1 VTAATLSSGARLRRQ
16 VQRRPEIIPITLLL
30 LTWIA
35 LAAADQKFLDFRN
48 LSNMFAFIPE
58 FGIVALGMTL
68 LLTAG
73 VFDLSVG
80 SVFGFSALLM
90 YMLVND
96 LAMAPELALVVALA
110 ACVVIGL
117 VNGILVAKVGITS
130 FLVTLGVALTVRGFA
145 LYISE
150 GFPEDTLQGDSI
162 LKSLL
167 MGSFQVGG
175 LTIYAG
181 LIWFALLS
189 VLAWFLLARSPR
201 GNWITATGGSER
213 SAIARGVNTANVK
226 IGLFVLSAL
235 LAGFAGII
243 SGTRIGSA
251 YAISGTGYE
260 LEVIAMCVVG
270 GTSLYG
276 GRGTIVGTVI
286 GVILLRSIRNGIIV
300 IGVPGLAYSMFVGLI
315 ILVAVILQ
323 ALVER
328 RNREV
333 L

>member
-1 VTAATLSSGARLRRQ
+1 MTATTLSSGARLRQQ
-16 VQRRPEIIPITLLL
+16 VQRRPEIIPIALLVGA
-30 LTWIA
+30 WVA
-35 LAAADQKFLDFRN
+35 LGLADPAFLSPTN

-80 SVFGFSALLM
+80 SVFGFSALIM

-96 LAMAPELALVVALA
+96 TGIAPELALVIALA
-110 ACVVIGL
+110 SAVVIGL
-117 VNGILVAKVGITS
+117 INGILVAKIGITS
-130 FLVTLGVALTVRGFA
+130 FLVTLGMALTVRGFG

-150 GFPEDTLQGDSI
+150 GFPEDTLQGDSM

-167 MGSFQVGG
+167 VGSLEIGD

-181 LIWFALLS
+181 LIWFAILALLT
-189 VLAWFLLARSPR
+189 WFLLDRSPR
-201 GNWITATGGSER
+201 GNWITATGGNER

-226 IGLFVLSAL
+226 IGLFVLSAV

-243 SGTRIGSA
+243 SATRIGSA

-276 GRGTIVGTVI
+276 GRGTVIGTVI

-300 IGVPGLAYSMFVGLI
+300 IGVPGLAYTMFVGLI

-328 RNREV
+328 RNREA

>member
-1 VTAATLSSGARLRRQ
+1 VTSATLSSGARLRRQ
-16 VQRRPEIIPITLLL
+16 VQRQPEIIPIALLL
-30 LTWIA
+30 VTWVA
-35 LAAADQKFLDFRN
+35 LALGDPAFLSLAN

-96 LAMAPELALVVALA
+96 LAMAPELALPIALA
-110 ACVVIGL
+110 ACAVIGL
-117 VNGILVAKVGITS
+117 VNGVLVARVGITS

-150 GFPEDTLQGDSI
+150 GFPEDTLEGDSL

-167 MGSFQVGG
+167 VGDFQVLG
-175 LTIYAG
+175 LSIYAG
-181 LIWFALLS
+181 LIWFA
-189 VLAWFLLARSPR
+189 VLAVLTWFILDRSPR
-201 GNWITATGGSER
+201 GNWITATGGNER
-213 SAIARGVNTANVK
+213 SAIARGVNTGNVK
-226 IGLFVLSAL
+226 IGLFILSAL

-243 SGTRIGSA
+243 SATRIGSA

-276 GRGTIVGTVI
+276 GRGTILGTVI

-315 ILVAVILQ
+315 ILAAVILQ

-328 RNREV
+328 RNREA

>member
-1 VTAATLSSGARLRRQ
+1 MTSGLRLR
-16 VQRRPEIIPITLLL
+16 QRVVARPELIPIGLLV
-30 LTWIA
+30 IA
-35 LAAADQKFLDFRN
+35 WVALGLSDPAFLSISN
-48 LSNMFAFIPE
+48 LGNMFAFIPE
-58 FGIVALGMTL
+58 FGIIALGMTL

-80 SVFGFSALLM
+80 SVFGFASLLM
-90 YMLVND
+90 YMLVAD
-96 LAMAPELALVVALA
+96 LGMAPEIALLIALGLSMA
-110 ACVVIGL
+110 IGL
-117 VNGILVAKVGITS
+117 ANGLLVAKIGITS
-130 FLVTLGVALTVRGFA
+130 FLVTLGMALFVRGLG

-150 GFPEDTLQGDSI
+150 GFPEDTL
-162 LKSLL
+162 
-167 MGSFQVGG
+167 VGG
-175 LTIYAG
+175 SALETLLVGTVQIGSLKLYAG
-181 LIWFALLS
+181 LGWFLLLA
-189 VLAWFLLARSPR
+189 VLTWFLLARAPR
-201 GNWITATGGSER
+201 GNWITATGGNER
-213 SAIARGVNTANVK
+213 AAIARGVNTDNVK
-226 IGLFVLSAL
+226 IGLFILSAL

-243 SGTRIGSA
+243 SSTRIGSA

-276 GRGTIVGTVI
+276 GRGTIIGTVI

-328 RNREV
+328 RNRV
-333 L
+333 SL

>member
-1 VTAATLSSGARLRRQ
+1 MTTASLSSGARLRRQ
-16 VQRRPEIIPITLLL
+16 VQRRPEIIPIALLL
-30 LTWIA
+30 GAWIA
-35 LAAADQKFLDFRN
+35 LGLADSAFLSTTN

-80 SVFGFSALLM
+80 SVFGFAALLM

-96 LAMAPELALVVALA
+96 TGMAPELALVIALA
-110 ACVVIGL
+110 ACVVVGL
-117 VNGILVAKVGITS
+117 LNGILVAKVGITS
-130 FLVTLGVALTVRGFA
+130 FLVTLGMALTVRGFG

-150 GFPEDTLQGDSI
+150 GFPEDTLEGDS
-162 LKSLL
+162 LL
-167 MGSFQVGG
+167 NTLLVGRLEIG
-175 LTIYAG
+175 ELTIYAG
-181 LIWFALLS
+181 LIWFAILA
-189 VLAWFLLARSPR
+189 VLTWFLLDRSPR
-201 GNWITATGGSER
+201 GNWITATGGNER

-226 IGLFVLSAL
+226 IGLFVLSAV

-243 SGTRIGSA
+243 SATRIGSA

-276 GRGTIVGTVI
+276 GRGTVIGTVI

-300 IGVPGLAYSMFVGLI
+300 IGVPGLAYTMFVGLI
-315 ILVAVILQ
+315 ILAAVILQ
-323 ALVER
+323 ALAER
-328 RNREV
+328 RNREA

>member
-1 VTAATLSSGARLRRQ
+1 VTSATLSSGARLRRQ
-16 VQRRPEIIPITLLL
+16 VQRQPEIIPIALLL
-30 LTWIA
+30 ITWVA
-35 LAAADQKFLDFRN
+35 LAFGDPAFLSLAN

-96 LAMAPELALVVALA
+96 LAMAPELALPIALA
-110 ACVVIGL
+110 ACAVIGL
-117 VNGILVAKVGITS
+117 VNGVLVARVGITS

-150 GFPEDTLQGDSI
+150 GFPEDTLEGESL

-167 MGSFQVGG
+167 VGDFQVLG
-175 LTIYAG
+175 LSIYAG
-181 LIWFALLS
+181 LIWFA
-189 VLAWFLLARSPR
+189 VLAVLTWFVLDRSPR
-201 GNWITATGGSER
+201 GNWITATGGNER
-213 SAIARGVNTANVK
+213 SAIARGVNTGNVK
-226 IGLFVLSAL
+226 IGLFILSAL

-243 SGTRIGSA
+243 SATRIGSA

-276 GRGTIVGTVI
+276 GRGTILGTVV

-315 ILVAVILQ
+315 ILVAVMLQ

-328 RNREV
+328 RGRTS